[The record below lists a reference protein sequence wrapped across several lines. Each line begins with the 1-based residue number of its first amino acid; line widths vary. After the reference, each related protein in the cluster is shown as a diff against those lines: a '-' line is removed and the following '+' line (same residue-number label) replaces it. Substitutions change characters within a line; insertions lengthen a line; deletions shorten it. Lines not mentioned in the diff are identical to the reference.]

1 MTKVNRTVM
10 EMRHVSYVER
20 PNAIRKFLMNGF
32 SIEDICVTR
41 VSACYYDIVAI
52 KNH

>member
-10 EMRHVSYVER
+10 EMHNVAYVER

-32 SIEDICVTR
+32 SIEDICITR
-41 VSACYYDIVAI
+41 VDACHYDMVAI
-52 KNH
+52 KNN